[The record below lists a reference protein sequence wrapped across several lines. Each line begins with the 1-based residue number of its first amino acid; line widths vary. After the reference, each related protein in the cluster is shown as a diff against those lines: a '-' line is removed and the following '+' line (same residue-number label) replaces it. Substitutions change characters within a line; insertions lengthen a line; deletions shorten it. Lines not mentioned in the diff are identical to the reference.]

1 MKRIKINLS
10 ELEEKQLGELLLKNR
25 DSKVYK
31 RLLCIR
37 LLNEGKK
44 NKEVAEILDVTLE
57 TIKNWLV
64 IYKRGGFVELTSMY
78 EEMRESSLNAYKDEI
93 LEFLTKNTVCTIWQV
108 VDYVNNELGLMLKY
122 HAVRNFLKK
131 NSILFVRNQNRYRLR
146 KPTEKCSSVL

>member
-131 NSILFVRNQNRYRLR
+131 NFILFVRNQNRYRLR
-146 KPTEKCSSVL
+146 RSTEKCNSVL